1 MRELIINST
10 KSENIFTQIQTC
22 LQGELKGDWGE
33 KIITFNNSTG
43 KGTLRTI
50 DFNWGLS
57 LIDCDLKLNELCL
70 IPMNYRQL
78 NSFLLQKAILS
89 IAKTVPMLSIGLSS
103 FKIRLSLIKEMPKK
117 HFYFQKV
124 SI

>member
-57 LIDCDLKLNELCL
+57 LIDCDIKLNEDVKIVFDTDELSP
-70 IPMNYRQL
+70 IEFIFITKGYFEYSENYTDAFNRLKQFQ
-78 NSFLLQKAILS
+78 NTIISHKRN
-89 IAKTVPMLSIGLSS
+89 AKKT
-103 FKIRLSLIKEMPKK
+103 
-117 HFYFQKV
+117 
-124 SI
+124 